1 MLKPYLEG
9 GEIRFIGSTTYDEY
23 NRYFARSKGMV
34 RRFQQIDIL
43 EPSIDETVRILEGL
57 KRKYEEFHHVTY
69 DEDVI
74 PYAVKAS
81 ARYISDRFLPDKAI
95 DLMDEAG
102 AYREIHPTETDV

>member
-1 MLKPYLEG
+1 MP
-9 GEIRFIGSTTYDEY
+9 RTTTYDEY

-43 EPSIDETVRILEGL
+43 EPGIDETIRILEGL
-57 KRKYEEFHHVTY
+57 KEKYEAFHQVIY
-69 DEDVI
+69 EDDVI

-95 DLMDEAG
+95 DL
-102 AYREIHPTETDV
+102 TDV